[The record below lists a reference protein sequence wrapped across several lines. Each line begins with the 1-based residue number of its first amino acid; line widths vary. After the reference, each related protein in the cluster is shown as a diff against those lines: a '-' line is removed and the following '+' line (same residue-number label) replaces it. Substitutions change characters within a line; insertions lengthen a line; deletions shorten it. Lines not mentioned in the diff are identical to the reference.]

1 VPNRGPSLAA
11 VAADPRLLDVVPP
24 ERVGS
29 LLRECSALALALV
42 TRLPEPQAPEPER
55 KERPVRWLTA
65 REIGALAGLTV
76 RQVRSLSR
84 RKDWAP
90 FTRRLSRRTT
100 RFEESGVRDW
110 LGNGQGKA
118 MAHAGSEKP
127 TA

>member
-1 VPNRGPSLAA
+1 M
-11 VAADPRLLDVVPP
+11 
-24 ERVGS
+24 
-29 LLRECSALALALV
+29 
-42 TRLPEPQAPEPER
+42 
-55 KERPVRWLTA
+55 RWLTA

-100 RFEESGVRDW
+100 RFEESGVAIGWEWPR
-110 LGNGQGKA
+110 KA